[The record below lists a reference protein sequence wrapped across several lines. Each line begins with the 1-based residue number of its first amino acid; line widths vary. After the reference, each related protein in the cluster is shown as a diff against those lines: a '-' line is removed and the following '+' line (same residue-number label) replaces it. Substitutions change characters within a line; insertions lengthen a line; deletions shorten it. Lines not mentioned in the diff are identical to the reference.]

1 MTYNQYTTCIDAQL
15 HNKSN
20 PFVQA
25 TVAATTFVA
34 PLAVM
39 AALLSPWCALLLV
52 PIFMAAWTLT
62 YCDVFLHDRLICL
75 PPPADPICPGRT
87 DVVAIGMVVDI
98 LAPVNNS
105 GFTAVD
111 TDYSVGILLAPNLPG
126 PAVQDDPTQAL
137 VDRQLVEESVPY
149 GYLMKEQDA
158 TKNIGLPFTS
168 HLATDN
174 QTGEESWVLHC
185 EFEGAG
191 VRDLQVASVIA
202 LALAV
207 AALFVCV
214 LVPGPIGFFL
224 VLLLAFF
231 AFLVLWFGFLL
242 SVGDEGS
249 PADTNPSL
257 GGELHI
263 GRIYVVMGSWVYDSG
278 HNYKGPF
285 STLGDSDSGGWN
297 EIHPIKFCTYVDDFY
312 ADPNNPGWPANIVDL
327 EAHWSTMLCDSTSTG
342 TLENQKQPQN
352 QWHVH
357 PIIDGCQ
364 PAVVIV

>member
-1 MTYNQYTTCIDAQL
+1 MTYNQYTTCVDAQL
-15 HNKSN
+15 HNKRN
-20 PFVQA
+20 QFVQA

-34 PLAVM
+34 PLALIP
-39 AALLSPWCALLLV
+39 ALISPWCALLLI
-52 PIFMAAWTLT
+52 PIFIAAWTIA
-62 YCDVFLHDRLICL
+62 YCDWFLHDRLICL
-75 PPPADPICPGRT
+75 PTPPDPVCPGRT

-105 GFTAVD
+105 GLTAID
-111 TDYSVGILLAPNLPG
+111 TDYSVGMLLAPNLPG
-126 PAVQDDPTQAL
+126 PPVQGDPSQA
-137 VDRQLVEESVPY
+137 DRQLVEQSVPY

-158 TKNIGLPFTS
+158 THNVGLPFTS
-168 HLATDN
+168 HWGTDN
-174 QTGEESWVLHC
+174 HTKQKSWILHC

-191 VRDLQVASVIA
+191 VRDLQIAAVIA

-224 VLLLAFF
+224 VILLAFF
-231 AFLVLWFGFLL
+231 SFLVLWFGVLL
-242 SVGDEGS
+242 SEGDMGS
-249 PADTNPSL
+249 PSDTNPAL

-263 GRIYVVMGSWVYDSG
+263 GHIYVVMGSWVYDSG

-297 EIHPIKFCTYVDDFY
+297 EIHPIKFCTDIGDFY
-312 ADPNNPGWPANIVDL
+312 ADPKNPAWPANLDDL
-327 EAHWSTMLCDSTSTG
+327 EAQWSTMLCDSTSTG

-352 QWHVH
+352 QWQVH

-364 PAVVIV
+364 PSVVVV